1 MYLMITLG
9 TTSYALRI
17 SDSLT
22 GNHCDTMRK
31 KKKQEKL
38 NVSLWNI
45 RMIVS
50 G

>member
-31 KKKQEKL
+31 KKKTRKA
-38 NVSLWNI
+38 
-45 RMIVS
+45 
-50 G
+50 

>member
-31 KKKQEKL
+31 KKKNKK
-38 NVSLWNI
+38 SLMFPCGI
-45 RMIVS
+45 
-50 G
+50 

>member
-22 GNHCDTMRK
+22 GNHCATMRK
-31 KKKQEKL
+31 KKKKKNEK
-38 NVSLWNI
+38 SLMFPYGI
-45 RMIVS
+45 
-50 G
+50 